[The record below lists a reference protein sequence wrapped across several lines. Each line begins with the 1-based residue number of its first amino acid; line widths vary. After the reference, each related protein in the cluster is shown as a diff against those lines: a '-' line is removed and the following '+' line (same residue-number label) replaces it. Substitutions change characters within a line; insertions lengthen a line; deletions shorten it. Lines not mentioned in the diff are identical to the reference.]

1 MLVGF
6 GDQSASETC
15 QESCWLILHSLME
28 ASGWICSPYGSYTC
42 QGECL
47 GALLVAHTRNF
58 AFNTSAPTVTPVGQ
72 AGRADTARSVP
83 QGSVFAQEAPRTHP
97 PKNNT
102 VTKAAAPIVGPSP
115 SPSDIFLGYFSRIF
129 F

>member
-15 QESCWLILHSLME
+15 QGSCWLILHSLME

-47 GALLVAHTRNF
+47 GALLVAHTRDF
-58 AFNTSAPTVTPVGQ
+58 AFNASAPTVTPMGPAWARL
-72 AGRADTARSVP
+72 AGRTPLTLSHRDLCLLRKH
-83 QGSVFAQEAPRTHP
+83 QEPTHL
-97 PKNNT
+97 K
-102 VTKAAAPIVGPSP
+102 I
-115 SPSDIFLGYFSRIF
+115 IR
-129 F
+129 